1 VLQDLVQGAD
11 TVPDSTT
18 TESESVS
25 DVQLLRAGG
34 DERTIF
40 KLTLQ
45 VRKRAVATGS
55 KSGTS
60 TSTSTSTFSVSLARF
75 DSHVCC
81 HISCDPFVVQP
92 RKLPKCCG
100 DLWHVQASSMCDGI
114 FTLHFVS
121 SPAASFL
128 QITKVELLLNNE
140 GSVDYPLA
148 IGSIDNFLLEL
159 AVHPATLQV
168 WYPAGTLC
176 TSGWRHASL
185 LAVTMHSAGLSC
197 HIAKLSSR

>member
-1 VLQDLVQGAD
+1 MHAVAVWQDVAQGSD

-45 VRKRAVATGS
+45 VRDRCIHVATGYR
-55 KSGTS
+55 SGPAPTS
-60 TSTSTSTFSVSLARF
+60 TGISTGISAGSGAGITTLHAGMCWTVWYRAAVRVWVSMQLITLQFAAVRATNRRLASVLAQLVACIDTQTCEQLQVSL
-75 DSHVCC
+75 HC
-81 HISCDPFVVQP
+81 
-92 RKLPKCCG
+92 L
-100 DLWHVQASSMCDGI
+100 
-114 FTLHFVS
+114 S
-121 SPAASFL
+121 SPDALHL
-128 QITKVELLLNNE
+128 QVTKVELLLNYE

-168 WYPAGTLC
+168 WHT
-176 TSGWRHASL
+176 
-185 LAVTMHSAGLSC
+185 
-197 HIAKLSSR
+197 